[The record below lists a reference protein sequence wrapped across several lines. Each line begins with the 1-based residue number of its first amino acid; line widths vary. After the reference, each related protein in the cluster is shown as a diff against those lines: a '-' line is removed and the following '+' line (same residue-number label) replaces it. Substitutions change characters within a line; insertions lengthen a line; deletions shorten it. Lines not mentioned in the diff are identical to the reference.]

1 MIANIIGKFK
11 QYQFVFEELVKRD
24 FKRKYKRN
32 ILGVLWSMLA
42 PLFTLLVMNFVFG
55 HIFGRTM
62 PHYIIY
68 LFSGNLLFNYFT
80 EATNGGMMSLMDN
93 AHIFSKVKVPKYL
106 FLFSRVVSSSI
117 NFLLTMIVYFIFVAF
132 DGLAFTW
139 KFILL
144 LFPFG
149 CLFITIL
156 GVGLILSALYVFF
169 RDIQYLYGIFTTALM
184 YFTPIFYD
192 ISLMGDKAWVFYC
205 NPLFLYINYVRQIVI
220 YGQIPS
226 LAYHSACLVYAF
238 ALFGIGC
245 LMYKKYNFKF
255 LYYV

>member
-1 MIANIIGKFK
+1 MLANTINKFR

-55 HIFGRTM
+55 HIFGRTT

-68 LFSGNLLFNYFT
+68 LFSGNLLFSYFT
-80 EATNGGMMSLMDN
+80 EATNGAMASLVDN
-93 AHIFSKVKVPKYL
+93 ARIFSKVKVPKYL
-106 FLFSRVVSSSI
+106 FLFSRVASSSI
-117 NFLLTMIVYFIFVAF
+117 NFLLTMVVYFCFVAF
-132 DGLAFTW
+132 DGLSFTW

-144 LFPFG
+144 LFPFL
-149 CLFITIL
+149 CLFIIIL
-156 GVGLILSALYVFF
+156 GIGLILSALYVFLK
-169 RDIQYLYGIFTTALM
+169 DIKYLYSIFTTALM

-192 ISLMGDKAWVFYC
+192 VSMMGDKAWIFYF
-205 NPLFLYINYVRQIVI
+205 NPLFLFINYVREIVI

-226 LAYHSACLVYAF
+226 LLYHLACLAYALV
-238 ALFGIGC
+238 LFTIGC